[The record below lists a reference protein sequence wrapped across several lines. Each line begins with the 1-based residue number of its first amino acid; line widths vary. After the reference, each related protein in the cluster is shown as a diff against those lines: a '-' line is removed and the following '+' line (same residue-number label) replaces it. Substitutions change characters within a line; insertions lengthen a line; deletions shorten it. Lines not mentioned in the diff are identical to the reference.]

1 MKLAAQMGRVN
12 EQVWTV
18 YTGRNP
24 HTATY
29 ESYPPLIWLCYCQS
43 ITSVFVKKQNNHLCL
58 LFCNGTLHA
67 LHTVYANKN
76 LPAFLEAAWNYLRK
90 NLHRRDI
97 FTVNVLRDPCK
108 TRKKTHARLIAQ
120 PPCTWH
126 DLWAPSTLQK
136 TFTAMTNTTLQLK
149 KLLSES
155 TSGNLL
161 INIQI

>member
-1 MKLAAQMGRVN
+1 MSKYGRCTLEGTPTQLLTSLTHHLSDCVTVKVS
-12 EQVWTV
+12 QVC
-18 YTGRNP
+18 
-24 HTATY
+24 
-29 ESYPPLIWLCYCQS
+29 LL
-43 ITSVFVKKQNNHLCL
+43 KNNHLCL

-76 LPAFLEAAWNYLRK
+76 LPAFLEAAWNHLRK
-90 NLHRRDI
+90 NLHCRDI

-108 TRKKTHARLIAQ
+108 TREKTHARLIAQ
-120 PPCTWH
+120 PPCTLH

-155 TSGNLL
+155 TSGNL